1 MANWWVS
8 KSISFRAKPEG
19 KGIQEKS
26 VDLTCPTKSLE
37 ELETKIGIKCP
48 DDKRKE
54 LLTELESL
62 TGSNQPSWLGNVTIP
77 EWYSTANSQDVMN
90 ALQWGYE
97 LVRDQEKMS
106 ENKLNEKLDLEWK
119 KRYEV
124 LSGTCKKISEEANKI
139 REETANE
146 ISNIKQEAEQRLS
159 IKDKI
164 LQDMQKTLN
173 DAVNEQVKNAT
184 SEYKRQLEEKE
195 NDKKNYWEQLTKLQE
210 QLKESNDKKAKNN
223 ISANK
228 GKEGENKLETLLR
241 DAFYGAT
248 ITPTYNIPG
257 QMDMHLTLGTTKIMI
272 DAKNHEREIKRDDVE
287 KFKTDLHSNDESS
300 VGILIGLNL
309 NIPKHNSHF
318 IETRIVNNKLEI
330 YMNQLLL
337 GNAIERLRML
347 SGIIEIWDQ
356 YIKVSYTKNSELDVD
371 KFKEWETNAR
381 RTLNNSLALIIALN
395 TTWTDTKKSIEKSM
409 DGFSK
414 SLSNLIEET
423 KNDLIK
429 LDIFPTEEVSEPAID
444 SKPKRSS
451 KKQSL
456 SQVSK

>member
-77 EWYSTANSQDVMN
+77 EWYSTANSQDIMN

-106 ENKLNEKLDLEWK
+106 ENKLNQKLDLEWK
-119 KRYEV
+119 MRHEV
-124 LSGTCKKISEEANKI
+124 LSETCKKITEESNKI
-139 REETANE
+139 REETTKE

-195 NDKKNYWEQLTKLQE
+195 NDKKNYWEQIMKLQE
-210 QLKESNDKKAKNN
+210 QNKELNDKRARNN
-223 ISANK
+223 VNVYK
-228 GKEGENKLETLLR
+228 GKDGENELETLLR
-241 DAFYGAT
+241 DAFHPAK
-248 ITPTYNIPG
+248 ITVTSNITG
-257 QMDMHLTLGTTKIMI
+257 QMDMHLMLGNTKIMI
-272 DAKNHEREIKRDDVE
+272 DAKNHEREIKKSDVD
-287 KFKTDLHSNDESS
+287 KFKSDLHNDEST
-300 VGILIGLNL
+300 VGILVGLNR
-309 NIPKHNSHF
+309 NIPKHHTHF

-330 YMNQLLL
+330 YLNRLSE
-337 GNAIERLRML
+337 NPTERLRML
-347 SGIIEIWDQ
+347 SGMIEIWDE
-356 YIKVSYTKNSELDVD
+356 YVKVSHNKNSQLDVD
-371 KFKEWETNAR
+371 KFKQWKTDAEK
-381 RTLNNSLALIIALN
+381 TLLKSWSTIMSLN
-395 TTWTDTKKSIEKSM
+395 KTWTDTKKSIEKSM
-409 DGFSK
+409 DIFGT
-414 SLSNLIEET
+414 SLSNLVEVS
-423 KNDLIK
+423 KNDLTN
-429 LDIFPTEEVSEPAID
+429 LDIQFTQEITEPIID

-451 KKQSL
+451 KKQNS
-456 SQVSK
+456 SPVSK

>member
-97 LVRDQEKMS
+97 LVREQEKIS
-106 ENKLNEKLDLEWK
+106 ENKLNQKLDLEWK
-119 KRYEV
+119 KRHEV
-124 LSGTCKKISEEANKI
+124 LSETCKKITEEANKI
-139 REETANE
+139 REETTKE

-195 NDKKNYWEQLTKLQE
+195 NDKTYFKEQFMKLQE
-210 QLKESNDKKAKNN
+210 QNKELNDKIARNN
-223 ISANK
+223 VNVYK
-228 GKEGENKLETLLR
+228 GNDGENELETLLN
-241 DAFYGAT
+241 DAFYPAKVTVTST
-248 ITPTYNIPG
+248 IAG
-257 QMDMHLTLGTTKIMI
+257 QMDMHLMLGNTKIMI
-272 DAKNHEREIKRDDVE
+272 DAKNHETRIKKIDVD
-287 KFKTDLHSNDESS
+287 KFRSDLHNNEST
-300 VGILIGLNL
+300 VGILVGLKQ
-309 NIPKHNSHF
+309 NIDSHHTHF
-318 IETRIVNNKLEI
+318 IETKIVNNKLEI
-330 YMNQLLL
+330 YLNRLSD
-337 GNAIERLRML
+337 NPIERLRML
-347 SGIIEIWDQ
+347 SGMIEIWDE
-356 YIKVSYTKNSELDVD
+356 YVKVSHNKNSQLDVD
-371 KFKEWETNAR
+371 TFKQWETNAR
-381 RTLNNSLALIIALN
+381 RTLNNSLTLIISLN
-395 TTWTDTKKSIEKSM
+395 TTWTETKKSIEKSM

-414 SLSNLIEET
+414 SLTNLIEDS
-423 KNDLIK
+423 KNDLKK
-429 LDIFPTEEVSEPAID
+429 LGIQLTEEITEPIIN
-444 SKPKRSS
+444 SKSKRSS
-451 KKQSL
+451 KKQS
-456 SQVSK
+456 SSPVSN

>member
-1 MANWWVS
+1 
-8 KSISFRAKPEG
+8 
-19 KGIQEKS
+19 
-26 VDLTCPTKSLE
+26 
-37 ELETKIGIKCP
+37 
-48 DDKRKE
+48 
-54 LLTELESL
+54 
-62 TGSNQPSWLGNVTIP
+62 
-77 EWYSTANSQDVMN
+77 MN

-106 ENKLNEKLDLEWK
+106 ENKLNQKLDLEWK
-119 KRYEV
+119 KRHEV
-124 LSGTCKKISEEANKI
+124 LSETCKKITEEANKI
-139 REETANE
+139 REETTKE

-195 NDKKNYWEQLTKLQE
+195 NDKTYFKEQFMKLQE

-248 ITPTYNIPG
+248 ITPTHNIPG

-272 DAKNHEREIKRDDVE
+272 DAKNHEREIKKDDVE
-287 KFKTDLHSNDESS
+287 KFKTDLHNSESS

-318 IETRIVNNKLEI
+318 IETKIVNNKLEI

-347 SGIIEIWDQ
+347 SGIIEIWDE
-356 YIKVSYTKNSELDVD
+356 YVKVSDTKNSQLDVD
-371 KFKEWETNAR
+371 TFKQWETNAR
-381 RTLNNSLALIIALN
+381 RTLNNSLTLIIALN

-414 SLSNLIEET
+414 SLTNLIEDS
-423 KNDLIK
+423 KNDLKK
-429 LDIFPTEEVSEPAID
+429 LGIQLTEEITESTID

-451 KKQSL
+451 KKQS
-456 SQVSK
+456 SSPVSN

>member
-106 ENKLNEKLDLEWK
+106 ENKLNQKLDLEWK
-119 KRYEV
+119 KRHEV
-124 LSGTCKKISEEANKI
+124 LSETCKKITEEANKI
-139 REETANE
+139 REETTKE

-195 NDKKNYWEQLTKLQE
+195 NDKTYFKEQFMKLQE
-210 QLKESNDKKAKNN
+210 QNKELNDKIARNN
-223 ISANK
+223 VNVYK
-228 GKEGENKLETLLR
+228 GNDGENELETLLN
-241 DAFYGAT
+241 DAFYPAKVTVTST
-248 ITPTYNIPG
+248 IAG
-257 QMDMHLTLGTTKIMI
+257 QMDMHLMLGNTKIMI
-272 DAKNHEREIKRDDVE
+272 DAKNHETRIKKIDVD
-287 KFKTDLHSNDESS
+287 KFRSDLHNNEST
-300 VGILIGLNL
+300 VGILVGLKQ
-309 NIPKHNSHF
+309 NIDSHHTHF
-318 IETRIVNNKLEI
+318 IETKIVNNKLEI
-330 YMNQLLL
+330 YLNRLSD
-337 GNAIERLRML
+337 NPIERLRML
-347 SGIIEIWDQ
+347 SGMIEIWDE
-356 YIKVSYTKNSELDVD
+356 YVKVSHNKNSQLDVD
-371 KFKEWETNAR
+371 TFKQWETNAR
-381 RTLNNSLALIIALN
+381 RTLNNSLTLIISLN
-395 TTWTDTKKSIEKSM
+395 TTWTETKKSIEKSM

-414 SLSNLIEET
+414 SLTNLIEDS
-423 KNDLIK
+423 KNDLKK
-429 LDIFPTEEVSEPAID
+429 LGIQLTEEITEPIIN
-444 SKPKRSS
+444 SKSKRSS
-451 KKQSL
+451 KKQS
-456 SQVSK
+456 SSPVSN

>member
-77 EWYSTANSQDVMN
+77 EWYSTANSQDIMN

-106 ENKLNEKLDLEWK
+106 ENKLNQKLDLEWK
-119 KRYEV
+119 KRHEV
-124 LSGTCKKISEEANKI
+124 LSETCKKITEEANKI
-139 REETANE
+139 REETTKE

-173 DAVNEQVKNAT
+173 DGVNEQVKNAT

-195 NDKKNYWEQLTKLQE
+195 NDKTYFKEQFMKLQE
-210 QLKESNDKKAKNN
+210 QNKELNDKIARNN
-223 ISANK
+223 VSVYK
-228 GKEGENKLETLLR
+228 GKDGENELETLLK
-241 DAFYGAT
+241 DAFYPAKVTVTST
-248 ITPTYNIPG
+248 IAG
-257 QMDMHLTLGTTKIMI
+257 QMDMHLMVGNTKIMI
-272 DAKNHEREIKRDDVE
+272 DAKNHETDIKKCDVD
-287 KFKTDLHSNDESS
+287 KFKSDLHNDEST
-300 VGILIGLNL
+300 VGILVGLNR
-309 NIPKHNSHF
+309 NIPKHNTHF

-330 YMNQLLL
+330 YLNRLSE
-337 GNAIERLRML
+337 NPIERLRML
-347 SGIIEIWDQ
+347 SGIIEIWDE
-356 YIKVSYTKNSELDVD
+356 YVKVSHNKNSQLDVD
-371 KFKEWETNAR
+371 TFKQWETNAR
-381 RTLNNSLALIIALN
+381 RTLNNSLTLIISLN
-395 TTWTDTKKSIEKSM
+395 TTWTETKKSIEKSM
-409 DGFSK
+409 DGFTK
-414 SLSNLIEET
+414 SLTNLIEDS
-423 KNDLIK
+423 KNDLKK
-429 LDIFPTEEVSEPAID
+429 LGIELTEEITEPIIN

-451 KKQSL
+451 KKQS
-456 SQVSK
+456 SSPVSN